1 LIVLP
6 PGVNSK
12 AGTNAFAEKVVVYKS
27 VNGLHHVNKVAK
39 LKDWN
44 LSVLEKRERDLV
56 KFAQEQ
62 WW

>member
-1 LIVLP
+1 LLVLP

-12 AGTNAFAEKVVVYKS
+12 AGTNAFAEKLAVYKS
-27 VNGLHHVNKVAK
+27 VSGLHHVNKVRK

-44 LSVLEKRERDLV
+44 LSALEKREKELV